1 MAVLYLRNGNDWG
14 FTYMMNMS
22 LGLVQT
28 LISAIGIVLTVP
40 AGIMWVLLVRKFT
53 RVKTGVPR

>member
-1 MAVLYLRNGNDWG
+1 
-14 FTYMMNMS
+14 MMNMS

-40 AGIMWVLLVRKFT
+40 AGIMWVLLVRRFT
-53 RVKTGVPR
+53 RIKTEVPR